1 MRKKIEKFAES
12 RERRIATVAK
22 WKASGLT
29 QAEFCRREGYQQ
41 WQLSEW
47 RRWVE
52 KLERQTEVL
61 PGQNRPDKSRSR
73 RQENKRKSTQPPP
86 EREEIAAGPPPFVPV
101 RLVDAGIG
109 TIEPHPA
116 HLFNSVLELVLKHGQ
131 IIRVAPNCPPQFLDA
146 IVATLER

>member
-1 MRKKIEKFAES
+1 MTKKNEKSAES
-12 RERRIATVAK
+12 RDRKIATVAK
-22 WKASGLT
+22 WKASGLS

-52 KLERQTEVL
+52 KLDSQTAVL
-61 PGQNRPDKSRSR
+61 SAQNRPDKSRSR
-73 RQENKRKSTQPPP
+73 GQKKKRQSKQPPQ
-86 EREEIAAGPPPFVPV
+86 ERQEIAAGPQPFAPV

-109 TIEPHPA
+109 NTEQHSA
-116 HLFNSVLELVLKHGQ
+116 QFNSVLELVLKHGQ
-131 IIRVAPNCPPQFLDA
+131 TIRVAPNCPPQFLDA